1 MTRTKKPR
9 IIKQPNPPRCLP
21 LLNLEI
27 RLDKNTII
35 KADKIE
41 RCLVSRRLMGNRPAE
56 TAPMF
61 MLENAVIV
69 TSREGQII
77 GVETF
82 ASYGLWKELIAE
94 AS

>member
-1 MTRTKKPR
+1 
-9 IIKQPNPPRCLP
+9 
-21 LLNLEI
+21 
-27 RLDKNTII
+27 
-35 KADKIE
+35 
-41 RCLVSRRLMGNRPAE
+41 
-56 TAPMF
+56 MF